1 MSSPSARLHLSIRQQ
16 LIVGV
21 ALVQAV
27 LMTIFVVDLVV
38 RQRSFLHE
46 EQVQRSGSLIQGIAR
61 QVTVGLLAGD
71 VAAVQE
77 AIDGLR
83 EYPELHYAFVTNPEG
98 RVLAHSDIRRVGSYL
113 SDSLSLDML
122 GGARQVRTLVD
133 DEHTLDLATPVLS
146 DKRLIGWVRF
156 AAGRNAV
163 ERSLQGVAGKGALY
177 ALVAILAGAVL
188 AYLMGGAMT
197 SRLQDLLRVADRVR
211 AGQRDVR
218 ASPDAFNEVGRMAAA
233 FNAMLEVL
241 VGRERSLQEANAVL
255 EARVETRTGEL
266 AEREA
271 ALRSI
276 LEHANDAFIQMD
288 QHGHVTSWNDMAQTT
303 FGWRPAEA
311 IGRTLAELIIPPAQR
326 EAHAQGLA
334 RYLSTGEARMLVDQR
349 VEMTG
354 CTRDGREIAVEVSL
368 RVHRRGNST
377 FFDAFLRNITE
388 RRRLEHSLAAQAA
401 TDPLTGLPNRRSLL
415 QTLPQAMRR
424 VERTGRPLALIFLD
438 LDGFKNVNDSYG
450 HEAGDRVLV
459 EFARRLRKAV
469 RETDSVA
476 RLGGDEFVVILEGLV
491 AAEDDAGKVA
501 AKILLASE
509 QPYELANGRRI
520 PLSASVGLSLF
531 SPTEN
536 ISAED
541 LLARSDEAM
550 YRSKHDGK
558 ARVSRWADL

>member
-218 ASPDAFNEVGRMAAA
+218 AAPDAFNEVGRMAAA

-266 AEREA
+266 AESEA